1 MSKLNPSGGTQKA
14 SLGLRGTDKAV
25 DPHSAEIYTE
35 LALKVMG
42 VNELL
47 GGDPG
52 EQRRGHAQGQ
62 ALGWCR
68 IERGGAVHKEGG
80 KEVSEEEK

>member
-1 MSKLNPSGGTQKA
+1 
-14 SLGLRGTDKAV
+14 
-25 DPHSAEIYTE
+25 
-35 LALKVMG
+35 MG
-42 VNELL
+42 VSELL